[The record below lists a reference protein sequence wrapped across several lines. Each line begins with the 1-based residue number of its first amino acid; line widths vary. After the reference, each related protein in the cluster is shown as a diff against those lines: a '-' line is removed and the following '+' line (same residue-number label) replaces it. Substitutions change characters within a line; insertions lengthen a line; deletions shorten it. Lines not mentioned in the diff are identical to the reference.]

1 MCYNYF
7 AAVFNGGK
15 FKKGVTYMTRHM
27 KKYLSLALAAAVSGM
42 SAISVNAA
50 EETKSGGKLSYYTYI
65 GGCAKLDEII
75 GNIGNIKDFFTP
87 TEKDDSASDN
97 TETPD
102 TPEIPESGT
111 VSEYEIRVVELVNEI
126 REEYGLSKLTLNSEL
141 SDVAR
146 LKSQDMHDNNYFSHT
161 SPTYGSPYDMM
172 TKYGIKYT
180 FAGENLA
187 RGQKTPEQVVN
198 AWMNSSGHRKNI
210 LSERYTQIGVGYVAD
225 GNYWTQHFIG

>member
-1 MCYNYF
+1 M
-7 AAVFNGGK
+7 
-15 FKKGVTYMTRHM
+15 
-27 KKYLSLALAAAVSGM
+27 
-42 SAISVNAA
+42 
-50 EETKSGGKLSYYTYI
+50 
-65 GGCAKLDEII
+65 
-75 GNIGNIKDFFTP
+75 
-87 TEKDDSASDN
+87 
-97 TETPD
+97 
-102 TPEIPESGT
+102 
-111 VSEYEIRVVELVNEI
+111 SEYEIRVVEFVNEI
-126 REEYGLSKLTLNSEL
+126 REEYGLNKLTLNSEL